1 METAKNYRKSPGS
14 LVPLDSEIV
23 SPLTNDLRNPPKCIT
38 TGTSV
43 KRNLGPVT
51 GISGLGD
58 FAGAIRGTA
67 CY

>member
-1 METAKNYRKSPGS
+1 MNNYRKSPGS
-14 LVPLDSEIV
+14 LVPFDSEIV
-23 SPLTNDLRNPPKCIT
+23 SPLTNDLRNPPKC
-38 TGTSV
+38 TSV

-58 FAGAIRGTA
+58 LAGAIQGTA